1 MIASPPGS
9 SRRYLLLPARIEGRG
24 NRRLAAPV
32 CEHLSVMLLAEV
44 VEVWGAVAGTRSRKD
59 KVARLAACL
68 EQMEAGEVA
77 VGATYLAGQVRQ
89 ERLGVG
95 WRTVAD
101 LAVPPAEE
109 PSLRLGD
116 VDAVLDDVAA
126 AAGSGSQAARRQAL
140 ERLFAAATADEQRFL
155 QGLVLGELRQGALAG
170 VVAQAIAAAW
180 QVPEPDVRRALMLHA
195 DLGAVAEA
203 ARSGGGQALRA
214 FRLTLFRALA
224 PMLAHTSVT
233 VGDALAGLDAAAV
246 DYKLDGA
253 RVQAHRR
260 GDEIR
265 VYTRNLRDVTA
276 RSGEVVAA
284 VAALDVKA
292 VLLDGE
298 VIALRADGRP
308 QPFQDT
314 MSRFG
319 TQADAQ
325 RAGKQLVL
333 TPFFFDCLHL
343 DGADLLD
350 APTSE
355 RIAALERVVPV
366 EHRVPRV
373 VVSDVDA
380 AEAVLAEALR
390 RGHEGVMVK
399 ALDAP
404 YEAGRRGAAW
414 RKVKPAHTL
423 DLVVLA
429 AEWGSGRRRGWLS
442 NLHLGARDPDGGF
455 VMLGKTFKGMTDAM
469 LTWQT
474 QRLLES
480 EISRDGHIVHV
491 RPELVVEVA
500 FDGVQ
505 TSSRYPGGVAL
516 RFARVKRYREDKATA
531 EADTID
537 LVRALRDSPLTSG

>member
-1 MIASPPGS
+1 
-9 SRRYLLLPARIEGRG
+9 
-24 NRRLAAPV
+24 
-32 CEHLSVMLLAEV
+32 MLLIEV
-44 VEVWGAVAGTRSRKD
+44 VKVWGAVAGTRSRKD
-59 KVARLAACL
+59 KVGRLAACL
-68 EQMEAGEVA
+68 AQMEAGEIA
-77 VGATYLAGQVRQ
+77 VGTAYLAGQVRQ

-101 LAVPPAEE
+101 LAVAPADE
-109 PSLRLGD
+109 PTLRLSD
-116 VDAVLDDVAA
+116 VDAVLDDIAG
-126 AAGSGSQAARRQAL
+126 AAGSGSRSARRQAL
-140 ERLFAAATADEQRFL
+140 ERLFAAATSDEQRFL
-155 QGLVLGELRQGALAG
+155 RGLVLGELRQGALAG
-170 VVAQAIAAAW
+170 IVAQAIAAAW

-195 DLGAVAEA
+195 DIGAVAEA
-203 ARSGGGQALRA
+203 ARSGGAASLRA
-214 FRLTLFRALA
+214 FRLTLFRPLA
-224 PMLAHTSVT
+224 PMLAQTSAT
-233 VGDALAGLDAAAV
+233 ISDALAGLPSAAV
-246 DYKLDGA
+246 DCKLDGA
-253 RVQAHRR
+253 RVQVHRR
-260 GDEIR
+260 AEQVR

-276 RSGEVVAA
+276 RSTEVVAA
-284 VAALDVKA
+284 TAALDVESI
-292 VLLDGE
+292 VLDGE
-298 VIALRADGRP
+298 VIALRADGSP

-319 TQADAQ
+319 TLGDVEGAA
-325 RAGKQLVL
+325 RAVAL

-343 DGADLLD
+343 DGSDLLD
-350 APTSE
+350 APTAE
-355 RIAALERVVPV
+355 RIAALERVVPA
-366 EHRVPRV
+366 EHRVRRAV
-373 VVSDVDA
+373 VTDSDA

-429 AEWGSGRRRGWLS
+429 AEWGSGRRHGWLS
-442 NLHLGARDPDGGF
+442 NLHLGARDPEGEF

-474 QRLLES
+474 QRLLEL
-480 EISRDGHIVHV
+480 ETGRDGHIVHV
-491 RPELVVEVA
+491 RPELVVEIA

-516 RFARVKRYREDKATA
+516 RFARVKRYREDKSPG

-537 LVRALRDSPLTSG
+537 LVRALRDSPPASD

>member
-1 MIASPPGS
+1 
-9 SRRYLLLPARIEGRG
+9 
-24 NRRLAAPV
+24 
-32 CEHLSVMLLAEV
+32 MLLIEV
-44 VEVWGAVAGTRSRKD
+44 VKVWGAVAGTRSRKD
-59 KVARLAACL
+59 KVGRLAACL
-68 EQMEAGEVA
+68 AQMEAGEVA
-77 VGATYLAGQVRQ
+77 VGAAYLAGQVRQ
-89 ERLGVG
+89 GRLGVG
-95 WRTVAD
+95 WRMLAD
-101 LAVPPAEE
+101 LAVGPSEE
-109 PSLRLGD
+109 PTLRLGD
-116 VDAVLDDVAA
+116 VDATLDDIVS

-140 ERLFAAATADEQRFL
+140 DGLFVTATADEQRFL
-155 QGLVLGELRQGALAG
+155 RGLVLGELRQGALAG
-170 VVAQAIAAAW
+170 IVAQAIAAAW
-180 QVPEPDVRRALMLHA
+180 RVPEPDVRRALMLHA
-195 DLGAVAEA
+195 DIGAVAEA
-203 ARSGGGQALRA
+203 AQSGGEESLRA
-214 FRLTLFRALA
+214 FCLTLFRPLA
-224 PMLAHTSVT
+224 PMLAQTSAT
-233 VGDALAGLDAAAV
+233 ITDALTGLHTAAV

-253 RVQAHRR
+253 RVQVHRR
-260 GDEIR
+260 GEQVH

-276 RSGEVVAA
+276 RSTEVVAA
-284 VAALDVKA
+284 AAVLDVESI
-292 VLLDGE
+292 VLDGE
-298 VIALRADGRP
+298 VIALRADGSP

-319 TQADAQ
+319 TQTSAGRAAD
-325 RAGKQLVL
+325 RL

-343 DGADLLD
+343 DGSDLLD

-355 RIAALERVVPV
+355 RIAALEGVVPA
-366 EHRVPRV
+366 EHRVPRAV
-373 VVSDVDA
+373 VTDVDD
-380 AEAVLAEALR
+380 AEAVLADALR

-429 AEWGSGRRRGWLS
+429 AEWGSGRRHGWLS
-442 NLHLGARDPDGGF
+442 NLHLGARKPDGGF

-480 EISRDGHIVHV
+480 ETGRDGHIVHV
-491 RPELVVEVA
+491 RPELVVEIA

-516 RFARVKRYREDKATA
+516 RFARVKGYREDKVAD

-537 LVRALRDSPLTSG
+537 LVRALHASPRAPDRTGLVVSPDER